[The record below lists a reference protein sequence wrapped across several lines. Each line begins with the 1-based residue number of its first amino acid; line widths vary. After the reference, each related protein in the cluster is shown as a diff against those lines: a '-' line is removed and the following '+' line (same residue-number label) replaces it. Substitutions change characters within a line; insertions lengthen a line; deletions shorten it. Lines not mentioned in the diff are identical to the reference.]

1 MNTTYSNNPNT
12 LTLLDQNGQPTK
24 NFLDAWGITYKACQ
38 IFCVGDASFVD
49 WNSFST
55 QLSSW
60 LLPWLALTAQ
70 LPFKTKSTFSNFQAL
85 FMAIG
90 SPLLII
96 YSLSLTI
103 LNARSINDEFRRLK
117 DGVKVLDRPKQTK
130 AVKAT
135 RLLLTESQSVPIQV
149 VSGLSRELAQM
160 VVDPVN
166 WTWWPTAV
174 DEIMKTKRGWTYS
187 LKRLLGP

>member
-1 MNTTYSNNPNT
+1 
-12 LTLLDQNGQPTK
+12 
-24 NFLDAWGITYKACQ
+24 
-38 IFCVGDASFVD
+38 
-49 WNSFST
+49 
-55 QLSSW
+55 
-60 LLPWLALTAQ
+60 
-70 LPFKTKSTFSNFQAL
+70 
-85 FMAIG
+85 MAIG